1 MSNEEYQQLK
11 AELKADLERARK
23 ATPEEARRI
32 LIERGFLTEDGTLPP
47 HYQQPAA

>member
-1 MSNEEYQQLK
+1 MTNEEYLQLK

-23 ATPEEARRI
+23 ATPEEARRV
-32 LIERGFLTEDGTLPP
+32 LIERGFLTVDGKLPV